1 MASQTFR
8 LLIAAEDDRAAHDL
22 AALLVDCGVAAHRVT
37 TTDAVLAE
45 LEKGGYDLVVCD
57 LSTTDREV
65 IDLVG
70 RVHAHDATL
79 PIIVMVDQGQL
90 SRGVAAVRAGA
101 NDFLRK
107 PLEKE
112 EVQYVVGK
120 ALRGLE
126 VDSDEPPRSLVLP
139 PELRMIGGSEP
150 MRELNALIRQA
161 SDGVATVLV
170 RGESGV
176 GKELVARQVHSV
188 SPRREGPFVKV
199 HCAAL
204 PDTLLESELFGY
216 ERGAFTGATAKKPGR
231 VELAE
236 HGTLFLDEIG
246 DITPAAQVK
255 LLRLLQDR
263 EYERL
268 GGTETFKADVRFVVA
283 THRDLE
289 AMVKD
294 GSFRQDLFYRLSV
307 VSVIVP
313 PLRARSEDVEALAL
327 HFCDTVARANGR
339 PPVMLDVD
347 ALGILRDQP
356 WPGNVRQLQNFIERL
371 VVLAK
376 APRISKNDVEHE
388 LGRQTGTMGFAEA
401 DGLAPE
407 ISLDSTVIDLAQAVK
422 TAEKRAIE
430 KAIRRAEGNRNLAA
444 RLLGISRRS
453 LYYKLEEYGIE

>member
-8 LLIAAEDDRAAHDL
+8 LLIAAEDERAAHDL
-22 AALLVDCGVAAHRVT
+22 AALLVDSGVAARRVT
-37 TTDAVLAE
+37 STDAVLAE
-45 LEKGGYDLVVCD
+45 LEKGGYDVVVCD
-57 LSTTDREV
+57 LSTSDREV

-139 PELRMIGGSEP
+139 PELRMIGSSEP

-188 SPRREGPFVKV
+188 SPRRDGPFVKV

-216 ERGAFTGATAKKPGR
+216 ERGAFTGASARKPGR
-231 VELAE
+231 VELDL
-236 HGTLFLDEIG
+236 HGTRFLVELG
-246 DITPAAQVK
+246 DITPQAQV
-255 LLRLLQDR
+255 
-263 EYERL
+263 
-268 GGTETFKADVRFVVA
+268 
-283 THRDLE
+283 
-289 AMVKD
+289 
-294 GSFRQDLFYRLSV
+294 
-307 VSVIVP
+307 
-313 PLRARSEDVEALAL
+313 
-327 HFCDTVARANGR
+327 
-339 PPVMLDVD
+339 
-347 ALGILRDQP
+347 
-356 WPGNVRQLQNFIERL
+356 
-371 VVLAK
+371 
-376 APRISKNDVEHE
+376 
-388 LGRQTGTMGFAEA
+388 
-401 DGLAPE
+401 
-407 ISLDSTVIDLAQAVK
+407 
-422 TAEKRAIE
+422 
-430 KAIRRAEGNRNLAA
+430 
-444 RLLGISRRS
+444 
-453 LYYKLEEYGIE
+453 